1 MGLINQTQ
9 QSYYEGSDFGGYQF
23 ITLKDIVN
31 NFMISY
37 VGEDKIISKI
47 KRNNVSFFAQ
57 RALQELS
64 YDTFRSEKSQEI
76 DVPPTLTVMLPQDY
90 VNYVKL
96 TWLDSSGV
104 EHTIYPAIK
113 SSNPDAI
120 LQDSNYNYTFD
131 NNGNLV
137 KANESETWTKY
148 KSQNTNTDV
157 VNDFYLEDNRSFQT
171 LNGQRYGSDPQHM
184 NSNGSFY
191 IDPIKSKIHFSG
203 SLTDKTITLKYI
215 SDSLGT
221 DAEMK
226 VHKLAEEAM
235 YKCIAYYIL
244 STKSN
249 TPEYL
254 VMRMKKEK
262 FAAVRNAKL
271 RLSNI
276 KLEELT
282 QTMRGKSK
290 QIKH

>member
-1 MGLINQTQ
+1 MGLINQTEQ
-9 QSYYEGSDFGGYQF
+9 AYYEGSDFGGYQF

-37 VGEDKIISKI
+37 VGEDKIIPKI

-64 YDTFRSEKSQEI
+64 YDTFRSEKSQDI

-131 NNGNLV
+131 SNGNLV

-244 STKSN
+244 STRSN

-254 VMRMKKEK
+254 VMRMKRDK

>member
-9 QSYYEGSDFGGYQF
+9 QAYYEGSDFGGYQF

-31 NFMISY
+31 NFIISY

-64 YDTFRSEKSQEI
+64 YDTFKSEKSQEI
-76 DVPPTLTVMLPQDY
+76 DVPPSLTMMLPQDY

-96 TWLDSSGV
+96 TWVDSSGV

-113 SSNPDAI
+113 TSNPEAI
-120 LQDSNYNYTFD
+120 VQDSNFNYTFD
-131 NNGNLV
+131 SNGNLI
-137 KANESETWTKY
+137 KANQSETWSKY
-148 KSQNTNTDV
+148 KDQNTNTDV

-191 IDPIKSKIHFSG
+191 VDPVNSKIHFSG
-203 SLTDKTITLKYI
+203 SLVDKTVTLKYI

-244 STKSN
+244 STRSN

-290 QIKH
+290 HIKH

>member
-1 MGLINQTQ
+1 MGLINQTEQ
-9 QSYYEGSDFGGYQF
+9 AYYEGSDFGGYQF

-37 VGEDKIISKI
+37 VGEDKIIPKI

-131 NNGNLV
+131 SNGNLV

-244 STKSN
+244 STRSN

-254 VMRMKKEK
+254 VMRMKRDK
-262 FAAVRNAKL
+262 FAAVR
-271 RLSNI
+271 NI